1 MQAHALYNSV
11 SARKPQDPH
20 WTLKAFQLQQ
30 DYWGDECSMKYADQ
44 KEITA
49 RLAAQLQAIRE
60 QFRQEIA
67 EVEVLVRTF
76 EDDVIEPD
84 IKRQFTTK

>member
-1 MQAHALYNSV
+1 MGY
-11 SARKPQDPH
+11 D
-20 WTLKAFQLQQ
+20 
-30 DYWGDECSMKYADQ
+30 DQ
-44 KEITA
+44 KEITS